1 MVLAAYAA
9 DNNIQQLTAN
19 QLEMDRRMVLVLS
32 LVEKI
37 TQAVSKE
44 TATLSIVIPHIQVL
58 LRSWE
63 RQDDDMGIRTMK
75 KEMTMPLKPRFARIE
90 ENKLLA
96 IATILDPRFKDKFF
110 WSSII
115 RATIQE
121 MLEEE
126 LLNIEEVAGTPGRD
140 NHDTAT
146 SPNEEKEEPP
156 FKSKHQKKDTL
167 LSMFSENLESST
179 ATAPMSSS
187 AIEVDGYLREP
198 VINYKDGDPF
208 IW

>member
-1 MVLAAYAA
+1 
-9 DNNIQQLTAN
+9 
-19 QLEMDRRMVLVLS
+19 
-32 LVEKI
+32 
-37 TQAVSKE
+37 
-44 TATLSIVIPHIQVL
+44 
-58 LRSWE
+58 
-63 RQDDDMGIRTMK
+63 
-75 KEMTMPLKPRFARIE
+75 
-90 ENKLLA
+90 
-96 IATILDPRFKDKFF
+96 
-110 WSSII
+110 
-115 RATIQE
+115 

-146 SPNEEKEEPP
+146 LPSKEKEEPP